1 MEYEERYFLILGRKV
16 NLYLNF
22 EKMEDEGGDSARV
35 SGLNICLP
43 NPTMMDRQQ
52 PRVSN
57 SGKCVTS
64 ESRSHYDTVIECVK
78 YMLFSYYITLYA
90 EYEFQCI
97 KSGKK
102 MHPQM
107 NY

>member
-1 MEYEERYFLILGRKV
+1 MEDEGKI
-16 NLYLNF
+16 YLNL

-52 PRVSN
+52 ARVSN
-57 SGKCVTS
+57 SGKRVKS
-64 ESRSHYDTVIECVK
+64 ESRSHYDTVIEYVK
-78 YMLFSYYITLYA
+78 YMFCYHIALYA

-102 MHPQM
+102 RQSQLD
-107 NY
+107 Y

>member
-52 PRVSN
+52 RRVSN
-57 SGKCVTS
+57 SGKCKV
-64 ESRSHYDTVIECVK
+64 
-78 YMLFSYYITLYA
+78 
-90 EYEFQCI
+90 
-97 KSGKK
+97 
-102 MHPQM
+102 
-107 NY
+107 

>member
-16 NLYLNF
+16 NLYLIF

-52 PRVSN
+52 RRVSN
-57 SGKCVTS
+57 SGKCKV
-64 ESRSHYDTVIECVK
+64 
-78 YMLFSYYITLYA
+78 
-90 EYEFQCI
+90 
-97 KSGKK
+97 
-102 MHPQM
+102 
-107 NY
+107 

>member
-1 MEYEERYFLILGRKV
+1 MSEPEEDGHPMEYEEKYCLILGRKV

-52 PRVSN
+52 RRVSN
-57 SGKCVTS
+57 SGKCVKS
-64 ESRSHYDTVIECVK
+64 ESEAI
-78 YMLFSYYITLYA
+78 MILL
-90 EYEFQCI
+90 
-97 KSGKK
+97 
-102 MHPQM
+102 
-107 NY
+107 

>member
-1 MEYEERYFLILGRKV
+1 M
-16 NLYLNF
+16 NF

-64 ESRSHYDTVIECVK
+64 ESRSHYDTVIEYVK
-78 YMLFSYYITLYA
+78 YMLFCYYIALYA
-90 EYEFQCI
+90 EYFNVSKVVKTCNHNCI
-97 KSGKK
+97 TVERAV
-102 MHPQM
+102 
-107 NY
+107 

>member
-1 MEYEERYFLILGRKV
+1 M
-16 NLYLNF
+16 NF

-64 ESRSHYDTVIECVK
+64 ESRSHYDTVIEYVK
-78 YMLFSYYITLYA
+78 YMLFCYYIALYA

-97 KSGKK
+97 KTGKK
-102 MHPQM
+102 MQSQM
-107 NY
+107 HY